1 MGKSRRAKPRP
12 ASPAPRATKP
22 EPGAGFR
29 TGALALLLVVLA
41 ARPLVQESYQSAQ
54 LGIAPALL
62 PSYVLSDRRADIPG
76 TAAFSN
82 LLLLEP
88 GPARPI
94 TITVPAQSTIERRAV
109 TPAGLPGRD
118 HWETGRWTITVPIVQ
133 SSPDVSLAIG
143 VARAD
148 ATGAPQEP
156 QAFSNEQTLD
166 RPGDYVYGLGP
177 VAWSRGRFDDRI
189 LLTYRFTNSTD
200 QDRAVTLETN
210 GRVTTPA
217 PYVASLPG
225 PVLTVIFDAMI
236 LIAGLLFA
244 LSTLRSKGRI
254 YRMTGAEIGM
264 GVLLLAL
271 VVSGFA
277 AGNRRVALLASVD
290 FACLLLLMVLL
301 AQLLRRRWQ
310 IRLTLCVITA
320 SGVVAAARCLEQVT
334 VELDETIRLYA
345 QAEQDTW
352 TQQGRALDD
361 PIVQLFRARLLARDP
376 TAYMTHPNI
385 AAGHLMLAAFAAAAL
400 AAAKLAGPRRK
411 FARFFGVLTASLAAF
426 MVVAVVL
433 THSRGAV
440 VAGVAATTACVG
452 FVMLRRPLARRRRAA
467 LVLAWGGVLVAALAT
482 VTWGRLAGGLPGSS
496 LTFRW
501 QYWSTAGRMIHEHL
515 AGVGS
520 GHFGRNY
527 LQYKPVTSP
536 DEITNAHNLFVHA
549 AAEWG
554 VVGLAG
560 LLAILVGVS
569 IVLTRPRLAEP
580 ATEPDP
586 RAGRALSYAI
596 GLTLAIVAFR
606 AVAEFRI
613 ELAFL
618 IVTLA
623 LPTLIFPLTM
633 VIGALE
639 SDRLDRFEDTALP
652 LGRWILCAGLVAFL
666 LHNVISFSLYVPGAA
681 TPFFAVAAVAIA
693 LASSRSTDPPTATT
707 SRVRLALPVG
717 AGAALTVFGLVVF
730 RPVMNSCIA
739 LVQARAAAPYGTPS
753 DDPKEHPAA
762 ERFAAAM
769 RADPLDP
776 TPASDWAQWLV
787 EFRYR
792 DPDAARAAFTKAMS
806 LLDTAIERDHGR
818 IALHRQRVRTL
829 HSAYQALND
838 TDALRQAVAEADKV
852 VAMYPES
859 PRDHLNLA
867 RLCDDLYTINPES
880 ALAGKARSAYVRAL
894 KLDAARPGPEVRR
907 FPADD
912 RQHAIARVQALDAAT
927 PR

>member
-41 ARPLVQESYQSAQ
+41 ARPLVQESYQSAR

-94 TITVPAQSTIERRAV
+94 TITVPAQSTIEGRAV

-143 VARAD
+143 VTRAD

-166 RPGDYVYGLGP
+166 RPDDYVYGLGP
-177 VAWSRGRFDDRI
+177 VAWSRGRADDRI
-189 LLTYRFTNSTD
+189 LLTYRFTNRSD

-244 LSTLRSKGRI
+244 LSTLRSKGRL

-271 VVSGFA
+271 VISGFA

-290 FACLLLLMVLL
+290 FACLLLLMVLFT
-301 AQLLRRRWQ
+301 QLLRRRWQ
-310 IRLTLCVITA
+310 IRLTLCVIVA
-320 SGVVAAARCLEQVT
+320 SGTVAAARCLEQVT

-345 QAEQDTW
+345 QTEQDTW
-352 TQQGRALDD
+352 RQQGRALDD

-376 TAYMTHPNI
+376 TAYMAHPNI
-385 AAGHLMLAAFAAAAL
+385 AAGHLLLAAFAAAAL
-400 AAAKLAGPRRK
+400 AAAKLVGPRRK
-411 FARFFGVLTASLAAF
+411 FARFFGVLTACLAAF

-433 THSRGAV
+433 THSRGALA
-440 VAGVAATTACVG
+440 AGVAAIAACVG

-467 LVLAWGGVLVAALAT
+467 LALLLVWSGGLVATLAT
-482 VTWGRLAGGLPGSS
+482 VAWGLLTGGLPGSS
-496 LTFRW
+496 LAFRW
-501 QYWSTAGRMIHEHL
+501 QYWSTAGRMIQEHW

-536 DEITNAHNLFVHA
+536 DEISNAHNLFVHA

-554 VVGLAG
+554 IVGLAG

-569 IVLTRPRLAEP
+569 IVLVRPRLAEP
-580 ATEPDP
+580 AMKPDP

-596 GLTLAIVAFR
+596 GLTLAIVAAR
-606 AVAEFRI
+606 ALAQFGTDP
-613 ELAFL
+613 AFL

-639 SDRLDRFEDTALP
+639 SDRLDRFEDAALP
-652 LGRWILCAGLVAFL
+652 LGRWILGAGLVAFL
-666 LHNVISFSLYVPGAA
+666 LHNVISFSLFVPGAA
-681 TPFFAVAAVAIA
+681 TPFFAVAAGAVA
-693 LASSRSTDPPTATT
+693 LAASRSTDPPTATP
-707 SRVRLALPVG
+707 SRIRLALPVG
-717 AGAALTVFGLVVF
+717 AAATLMVFGLVVF

-739 LVQARAAAPYGTPS
+739 LVQARSAAPYGTPS
-753 DDPKEHPAA
+753 DDLKEHPAA
-762 ERFAAAM
+762 IRT
-769 RADPLDP
+769 PLAP
-776 TPASDWAQWLV
+776 PS
-787 EFRYR
+787 RKR
-792 DPDAARAAFTKAMS
+792 
-806 LLDTAIERDHGR
+806 
-818 IALHRQRVRTL
+818 
-829 HSAYQALND
+829 
-838 TDALRQAVAEADKV
+838 
-852 VAMYPES
+852 
-859 PRDHLNLA
+859 
-867 RLCDDLYTINPES
+867 
-880 ALAGKARSAYVRAL
+880 
-894 KLDAARPGPEVRR
+894 
-907 FPADD
+907 
-912 RQHAIARVQALDAAT
+912 
-927 PR
+927 